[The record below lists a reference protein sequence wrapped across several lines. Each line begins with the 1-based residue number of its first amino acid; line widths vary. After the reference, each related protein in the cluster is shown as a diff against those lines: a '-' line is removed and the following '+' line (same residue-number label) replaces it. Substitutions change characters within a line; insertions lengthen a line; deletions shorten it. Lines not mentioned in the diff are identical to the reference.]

1 MPNRA
6 GAQKEV
12 PMSMA
17 KLSEHDCKLTLKNR
31 IVGGVGPIF
40 FIF

>member
-12 PMSMA
+12 QMNTV

-31 IVGGVGPIF
+31 IVGGVVPIF